1 MCEIWDFSQL
11 QNVVL
16 LLQIVFCQIPLEKSS
31 AVLKNEAPIQRT
43 ADSIRLRR
51 LVFTHKWENGK
62 ELCLIRSL

>member
-1 MCEIWDFSQL
+1 MLNSVILSEGDNGSL
-11 QNVVL
+11 KKL
-16 LLQIVFCQIPLEKSS
+16 LNSGLLVHEKSS
-31 AVLKNEAPIQRT
+31 ALLKNEAPIQRT